1 MGNDTVDP
9 GNRRARAWELSEELR
24 RIVEAL
30 AVCDVA
36 PDQLDA
42 ATRLARELRSR
53 LGGPPRSRWYDADED
68 TRSLGPE
75 SRSAYLEQSP
85 IRGRNNPIAPPL
97 VVDTIEREGGD
108 RGVMGRARLGMAYEG
123 PPHGVHGGWI
133 AALFDE
139 LLGSAQGLT
148 TSPGVTAKLTIRYRQ
163 ITPIDADLRFE
174 GWIARDEGRGI
185 VAKATCHVGNT
196 LTADAEGLFVRV
208 DFNQIEERMQ
218 RRSPKAE

>member
-1 MGNDTVDP
+1 MGNDA
-9 GNRRARAWELSEELR
+9 RARAWELSEELR

-36 PDQLDA
+36 PDQRDA

-53 LGGPPRSRWYDADED
+53 LGGAPRSRWYDADED
-68 TRSLGPE
+68 ALSLGPE

-85 IRGRNNPIAPPL
+85 IRGRHNPIAPPL
-97 VVDTIEREGGD
+97 IVDIIEREGGN

-139 LLGSAQGLT
+139 LLGATQGLT

-174 GWIARDEGRGI
+174 GWIDRDEGRGI
-185 VAKATCHVGNT
+185 VAKATCHAGNT

-208 DFNQIEERMQ
+208 DFNEIQERMQ
-218 RRSPKAE
+218 PRRPKAG